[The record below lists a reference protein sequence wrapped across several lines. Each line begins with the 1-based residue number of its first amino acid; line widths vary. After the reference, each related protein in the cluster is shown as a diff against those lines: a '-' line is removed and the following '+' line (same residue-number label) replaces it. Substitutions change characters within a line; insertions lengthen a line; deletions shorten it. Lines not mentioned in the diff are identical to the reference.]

1 MRVIDLRK
9 QFVVYVIYSG
19 EGKWYVSDKEI
30 WFLDYKKRVEVFR
43 KAGYEIK
50 DEYIDEKRRDLMCL
64 GEDNAL
70 LFFFGGQI
78 ILILRTKGTVG
89 NIY

>member
-1 MRVIDLRK
+1 MRVIDLRE

-43 KAGYEIK
+43 KAGYEPK
-50 DEYIDEKRRDLMCL
+50 EAAEKLIRRVEQRE
-64 GEDNAL
+64 G
-70 LFFFGGQI
+70 
-78 ILILRTKGTVG
+78 GTV
-89 NIY
+89 

>member
-1 MRVIDLRK
+1 MRVIDLRE

-30 WFLDYKKRVEVFR
+30 WFLYYKKRVEVFR

-70 LFFFGGQI
+70 LF
-78 ILILRTKGTVG
+78 
-89 NIY
+89 

>member
-1 MRVIDLRK
+1 MRVIDLRE

-50 DEYIDEKRRDLMCL
+50 DPGIWDEDTGNLFSKILEGSVSWPVPYIIRNRRI
-64 GEDNAL
+64 
-70 LFFFGGQI
+70 F
-78 ILILRTKGTVG
+78 
-89 NIY
+89 

>member
-1 MRVIDLRK
+1 MRVIDLRE

-50 DEYIDEKRRDLMCL
+50 DEYIDGR
-64 GEDNAL
+64 
-70 LFFFGGQI
+70 
-78 ILILRTKGTVG
+78 
-89 NIY
+89 